1 MKIVSTYRRGYQ
13 ILKIDENLTLNSDI
27 TDLRTI
33 VEDYVQKGPINI
45 ALEFTKDSYLYTKS
59 IAVLVQCL
67 ETIQEHGG
75 RMAVIAPNRDI
86 VDVLETIGFINL
98 VKIYGSEEDVGKG

>member
-1 MKIVSTYRRGYQ
+1 MKIESTYRRGYQ
-13 ILKIDENLTLNSDI
+13 ILKIDENLTLSSDI

-67 ETIQEHGG
+67 ETIKEHGG
-75 RMAVIAPNRDI
+75 GMAVIAPNRDI

-98 VKIYGSEEDVGKG
+98 VKIYDSEEDVGKG